1 VHADSL
7 SRTVILKDLEDR
19 NRNPPA
25 GVFECHCVKRF
36 GDDEQSSAGANRR
49 INGSIELS
57 FMDHP
62 PSTSF

>member
-1 VHADSL
+1 VQS
-7 SRTVILKDLEDR
+7 
-19 NRNPPA
+19 
-25 GVFECHCVKRF
+25 F
-36 GDDEQSSAGANRR
+36 GDDEQSSTGANRR